1 MYNHL
6 SKVDVRPGERVR
18 QRQVIGRVGSTGLST
33 APHLDYRVRKN
44 GVLVNPLGEK
54 FIPGSPVPAHRR
66 EAFAVHVDALLGR
79 LDAQAPFPARPPG
92 RS

>member
-6 SKVDVRPGERVR
+6 SRLQVKRGDRVR
-18 QRQVIGRVGSTGLST
+18 QRQIIGRVGTTGLST
-33 APHLDYRVRKN
+33 GPHLDYRVRKG
-44 GVLVNPLGEK
+44 GVFVNPLGEK

-66 EAFAVHVDALLGR
+66 GAFGVHVRALLER
-79 LDAQAPFPARPPG
+79 LDAQAPLPPRAPD